1 MLQKSVEVV
10 KESLKDDS
18 QKKISAE
25 EYVQQKKRWEKELE
39 QVRLKLNASQRV
51 SQKYP
56 TYVLSVDFD
65 FKMKLRFQQLE
76 ENSGVHGKWEHDLLI
91 LRQSLQASATRDMA
105 YGLGQPSAETLSIEA
120 ELSQVYTNL
129 LHKDVCKLWQSS
141 RSFFVQT
148 WTIFYFFVV
157 AGPTESVEI
166 PCQEERL
173 AQRDPGPDSERG
185 LPYSQDQLPKWS
197 SPSHPLLCISY
208 PKLSVGR

>member
-25 EYVQQKKRWEKELE
+25 EYVEQKKRWEKELE

-51 SQKYP
+51 SQ
-56 TYVLSVDFD
+56 LSLIVSRFR

-120 ELSQVYTNL
+120 ELSQV
-129 LHKDVCKLWQSS
+129 
-141 RSFFVQT
+141 
-148 WTIFYFFVV
+148 
-157 AGPTESVEI
+157 
-166 PCQEERL
+166 
-173 AQRDPGPDSERG
+173 
-185 LPYSQDQLPKWS
+185 
-197 SPSHPLLCISY
+197 
-208 PKLSVGR
+208 

>member
-25 EYVQQKKRWEKELE
+25 EYVEQKKRWEKELE

-51 SQKYP
+51 SQKYH
-56 TYVLSVDFD
+56 TYVLSVDFN
-65 FKMKLRFQQLE
+65 FKMKLSFQQLE

-120 ELSQVYTNL
+120 ELSQV
-129 LHKDVCKLWQSS
+129 
-141 RSFFVQT
+141 
-148 WTIFYFFVV
+148 
-157 AGPTESVEI
+157 
-166 PCQEERL
+166 
-173 AQRDPGPDSERG
+173 
-185 LPYSQDQLPKWS
+185 
-197 SPSHPLLCISY
+197 
-208 PKLSVGR
+208 